1 MMFKG
6 TSEGMELKPTIFET
20 PIVYLILIQLLS
32 SIFKDTKIYPG
43 KSGKK
48 EFLNLEL
55 VRLVF
60 SNNG

>member
-1 MMFKG
+1 MSTG
-6 TSEGMELKPTIFET
+6 TFEGTELKLIILET
-20 PIVYLILIQLLS
+20 PEVYLILIQLLF
-32 SIFKDTKIYPG
+32 SILKDTKIYPG
-43 KSGKK
+43 KSGEK

>member
-1 MMFKG
+1 MSTG
-6 TSEGMELKPTIFET
+6 TFEGTELKPTILET
-20 PIVYLILIQLLS
+20 PKVYLILIQLLS
-32 SIFKDTKIYPG
+32 SILKNIKIYPG
-43 KSGKK
+43 KSGEK